1 MQKRIKADEML
12 KQLKEEK
19 INTWFDLGL
28 FIDRVKEHRKVPSVE
43 FKGSYEEYKDYIKK
57 GGVAFVTFRY
67 SVDGVTIEIEKY
79 AKIYRT
85 NYQGINIHYIGGQFK
100 PESYKI
106 IDSRTKRFIIEEAD
120 GFDSWDLYK
129 DFFFTKLKRGSSEYN
144 ALIFKFW
151 KQVLTITIKLAKYV
165 ETNNIRLLFTV
176 NVCSNPGNVSLALA
190 IVLVSEYLGI
200 PVICNNH
207 DFYWEG
213 GSRPAEIEVKRS
225 QAGPR
230 DFFFK
235 NSHLGEFF
243 SLVEVLFPWE
253 SRSWVS
259 VNINYNQNKHLIKVN
274 GHNPANI
281 KLIGTAVDTKEF
293 TNTNKRKK
301 INTFYQF
308 EKILSR
314 YEDTLVAYSAEDVL
328 KRKLVNKNS
337 TRPILAGYRRTK
349 PIRNFLA
356 ENIIFLQPTRIISR
370 KRIEVGFELIDKLL
384 KYSDFSNKFR
394 ETKHLKLTILVTGP
408 IAAGHYIYFEKL
420 LKRFSVLLKT
430 IDEEFRDKVYLA
442 FLFSELDKEEFK
454 KRFENP
460 VGITELYNIAS
471 LVLLPSETEGRGL
484 PIIESTA
491 CGTPIFCSRYFPED
505 VYSNVIGE
513 NLPEEERLKVIEYD
527 GKKIT
532 TDHVKNIF
540 ERVFFPH
547 RFIEEIMHNKK
558 AVQMRYSLE
567 ALNENIKGICYTL
580 YLQLSSNNKSIER
593 VEKTIEKYKTINN
606 SDCNN
611 KDLLFILKTQ
621 RRHYLPGFGRLAF
634 MLNLKSLIDP
644 SYFRVEEQEIRGLA
658 FTFANELVENDPD
671 YEFFPEEKIIEF
683 YNAVD
688 SIFLYNKGEEKI
700 RHDHSFSYRYRNK
713 KYYPYQDYTIQELT
727 GIINMLFY
735 DIFRPELTNKI
746 DVSGH
751 FFTDWNLALS
761 QMTSSSTLAI
771 DDRKELL
778 KRMHENRPIGIFSG
792 QQVNNELEF
801 FALQSVR
808 SRMNLSLEEQLTE
821 NIILKNAFK
830 IEPVYLFVQEKSVWR
845 WPGVNEIISY
855 IQDGNDEELKLLLK
869 NGLLKVVK
877 TNQWCVGIHFA
888 QLGEKPLKILRG
900 IKEKKGFIISLRTN
914 AVVMT
919 DIIDIDR
926 FHIGRAKDPITANIM
941 GIPEESGYIQF
952 VPAGVRTT
960 LAYPTP
966 IQTARDFSEVLKSD
980 LFKKLT
986 RKLGEEKVFETIKK
1000 DAEEKG
1006 SPINYVLQNM
1016 VKGKTGKKEIEYS
1029 FVSGVYKDGLPWN
1042 GVMAKVNISQTN
1054 RKWQFRTLSSRVGTK
1069 RVTGFISDFEKNNNK
1084 KVRIGWNGGYI
1095 LNPELVGKLGL
1106 PESYIGSPLGLLISE
1121 RKIISTPLYNKAA
1134 LLIYQDGKLD
1144 IKRVTSANGITIS
1157 EGNTSIELSKENYNV
1172 NKPGDRPCYYD
1183 LLYPQHKIK
1192 GNGRII
1198 LRLAGTVVKEIIE
1211 TKEREN
1217 VEILPVGLT
1226 LSFDKSNFPGS
1237 FAVIDK
1243 ELLIQVKG
1251 YEEVLH
1257 AVEAGPLLV
1266 DDGELNLNME
1276 TEGWKTRNSIRTQAA
1291 RLDYTD
1297 MRGPKIAVGLD
1308 PPGNLVVLTINGR
1321 IRESVGATH
1330 IDMAEILIEL
1340 GIQKAMGFDPGGSS
1354 TLVVD
1359 GKTLNIS
1366 PYNSQYEKNVYSLP
1380 PEPRAVANAV
1390 IGYIC

>member
-1 MQKRIKADEML
+1 MTG
-12 KQLKEEK
+12 
-19 INTWFDLGL
+19 NSGT
-28 FIDRVKEHRKVPSVE
+28 
-43 FKGSYEEYKDYIKK
+43 
-57 GGVAFVTFRY
+57 
-67 SVDGVTIEIEKY
+67 
-79 AKIYRT
+79 
-85 NYQGINIHYIGGQFK
+85 
-100 PESYKI
+100 
-106 IDSRTKRFIIEEAD
+106 RFI
-120 GFDSWDLYK
+120 LP
-129 DFFFTKLKRGSSEYN
+129 FF
-144 ALIFKFW
+144 
-151 KQVLTITIKLAKYV
+151 
-165 ETNNIRLLFTV
+165 
-176 NVCSNPGNVSLALA
+176 
-190 IVLVSEYLGI
+190 
-200 PVICNNH
+200 
-207 DFYWEG
+207 
-213 GSRPAEIEVKRS
+213 
-225 QAGPR
+225 
-230 DFFFK
+230 
-235 NSHLGEFF
+235 
-243 SLVEVLFPWE
+243 
-253 SRSWVS
+253 
-259 VNINYNQNKHLIKVN
+259 
-274 GHNPANI
+274 
-281 KLIGTAVDTKEF
+281 
-293 TNTNKRKK
+293 
-301 INTFYQF
+301 
-308 EKILSR
+308 
-314 YEDTLVAYSAEDVL
+314 
-328 KRKLVNKNS
+328 
-337 TRPILAGYRRTK
+337 
-349 PIRNFLA
+349 
-356 ENIIFLQPTRIISR
+356 
-370 KRIEVGFELIDKLL
+370 
-384 KYSDFSNKFR
+384 
-394 ETKHLKLTILVTGP
+394 
-408 IAAGHYIYFEKL
+408 
-420 LKRFSVLLKT
+420 
-430 IDEEFRDKVYLA
+430 
-442 FLFSELDKEEFK
+442 FSELDKEKFK
-454 KRFENP
+454 KKFENP

-513 NLPEEERLKVIEYD
+513 HLPEEERLEVIEYD

-532 TDHVKNIF
+532 TNHVKNIF

-547 RFIEEIMHNKK
+547 RFSEEIMHNKK

-567 ALNENIKGICYTL
+567 ELNENIKEICYVL
-580 YLQLSSNNKSIER
+580 YLQLSSDNKSLER
-593 VEKTIEKYKTINN
+593 VKKTIEKYKTIN
-606 SDCNN
+606 SCECNN
-611 KDLLFILKTQ
+611 KDLQFILKAK

-634 MLNLKSLIDP
+634 MLKLKSLIDP
-644 SYFRVEEQEIRGLA
+644 SYFRVEEQEIRGMA
-658 FTFANELVENDPD
+658 FTFANEIVENYLD
-671 YEFFPEEKIIEF
+671 YKFFPEGKIVEF

-688 SIFLYNKGEEKI
+688 NIFLYHKGEEKI
-700 RHDHSFSYRYRNK
+700 RHDHSFSYRHRNK

-727 GIINMLFY
+727 GIINMLFF
-735 DIFRPELTNKI
+735 DIIRPELTNKI
-746 DVSGH
+746 DSVGH

-761 QMTSSSTLAI
+761 QMTSSSNLAI

-778 KRMHENRPIGIFSG
+778 KRMHENKPIGIFSG
-792 QQVNNELEF
+792 QQVNYELEF

-808 SRMNLSLEEQLTE
+808 SRINLSLEEELTE
-821 NIILKNAFK
+821 DIIEKNAVK

-855 IQDGNDEELKLLLK
+855 IKEGRDEELKLLLK
-869 NGLLKVVK
+869 NGLLQVVK

-888 QLGEKPLKILRG
+888 QLGEKPLKILRK

-914 AVVMT
+914 AAVMT

-1006 SPINYVLQNM
+1006 SPINHVLQNM
-1016 VKGKTGKKEIEYS
+1016 VKGKAGKKEIEYS
-1029 FVSGVYKDGLPWN
+1029 FISGMYKDGLPWN
-1042 GVMAKVNISQTN
+1042 GVMAKVNISQTK
-1054 RKWQFRTLSSRVGTK
+1054 RKWQFRTLSSKVGTK
-1069 RVTGFISDFEKNNNK
+1069 RVTEFISDFEKNNNK

-1106 PESYIGSPLGLLISE
+1106 PEYYIGSPLGLLISE

-1183 LLYPQHKIK
+1183 LLYPQREIE

-1198 LRLAGTVVKEIIE
+1198 LRLAGNVVKEIIV

-1217 VEILPVGLT
+1217 VEIMPVGLT
-1226 LSFDKSNFPGS
+1226 LSFDKSNFPES

-1243 ELLIQVKG
+1243 KLLIQVKG

-1276 TEGWKTRNSIRTQAA
+1276 TEGWETRNSIRTQAA

-1308 PPGNLVVLTINGR
+1308 PSGNLVVLTINGR

-1366 PYNSQYEKNVYSLP
+1366 PYNSQYEKNVYSLSS
-1380 PEPRAVANAV
+1380 EPRTVANAV